1 MLDISPILL
10 LSSAIIFLIVLMQ
23 LNRSLYQPLFKHI
36 EDRNES
42 IEKDLESAKNNV
54 SDIDGLYKEAST
66 IIAKAKQE
74 ASSIRE
80 NAYIEA
86 KALGD
91 SKIADFKIQLD
102 SKYNNFVDDLNLQK
116 QSVKSSLIE
125 NLPQFKEKLSAKISS
140 I

>member
-10 LSSAIIFLIVLMQ
+10 ISSAVIFLVVLFQ

-42 IEKDLESAKNNV
+42 IKKDLESVRNNSEEIESLAKEGQ
-54 SDIDGLYKEAST
+54 S

-80 NAYIEA
+80 NAYAEA
-86 KALGD
+86 KALGE
-91 SKIADFKIQLD
+91 SKMANFRSELD
-102 SKYNNFVDDLNLQK
+102 SKYNSFLEDLNVQK
-116 QSVKSSLIE
+116 VSLKSSLLE
-125 NLPQFKEKLSAKISS
+125 NMPQFQEKLSAKISS

>member
-10 LSSAIIFLIVLMQ
+10 ISSAIIFLVVLFQ

-36 EDRNES
+36 EDRDES
-42 IEKDLESAKNNV
+42 IKKDLESVRNNA
-54 SDIDGLYKEAST
+54 DEIDGLAKESQS

-80 NAYIEA
+80 NAYAEA
-86 KALGD
+86 KALGE
-91 SKIADFKIQLD
+91 SKIVSFRNELD
-102 SKYNNFVDDLNLQK
+102 SKYISFVEDLHFQK
-116 QSVKSSLIE
+116 NSLKSSLLE
-125 NLPQFKEKLSAKISS
+125 SMPQFQEKLSAKLSS